1 MKIVNCLRHPA
12 VFFVDGRKV
21 VLPPSGKVV
30 RIRTRQHVVGYAYIK
45 EAEVPIVQN
54 EVIEVVGLP
63 SVCENCRRDCKHQD
77 GRTYCHMQQPKVMYL
92 VSSLVANM
100 LYKRKDLLAPD
111 TSPESVV
118 RRRGRV
124 VGVRRL
130 QRWC

>member
-1 MKIVNCLRHPA
+1 MKIINCLRHPA

-21 VLPPSGKVV
+21 VLPPSGRVV
-30 RIRTRQHVVGYAYIK
+30 RIRTRQKVVGYAFIK
-45 EAEVPIVQN
+45 GVEIPIVQN

-77 GRTYCHMQQPKVMYL
+77 GRMHCHMQQPRVMYL
-92 VSSLVANM
+92 VPSFVSKM
-100 LYKRKDLLAPD
+100 LHKRKDLLAPD
-111 TSPESVV
+111 TSPRSVV

-130 QRWC
+130 QRW